1 MKTLDFH
8 DVRNFEE
15 CRKSYPTSINLNLGY
30 RLFTQMVE
38 VECLYFSCFAIL
50 DFSEA
55 AGYNRSH
62 P

>member
-1 MKTLDFH
+1 
-8 DVRNFEE
+8 
-15 CRKSYPTSINLNLGY
+15 
-30 RLFTQMVE
+30 MVE